1 MKAQQ
6 AQKVRIDM
14 LNKETNAT
22 AKFIEAPA
30 TDDIIVSVKVT
41 EKEIKAASIKIQTNN
56 GTCYI
61 RGFARKAAKGDNA
74 GKWFFA
80 YPSHKYND
88 AYVNDAY
95 CDKEITEKIN
105 AALIVM
111 LA

>member
-1 MKAQQ
+1 
-6 AQKVRIDM
+6 M

-22 AKFIEAPA
+22 ANFIETPA

-95 CDKEITEKIN
+95 CDKTITEKSN
-105 AALIVM
+105 VALNTL